1 MNRAD
6 YQSLRDFLGSVR
18 HARLEQERLTE
29 RVLELEAQCTR
40 LTAQMRQ
47 TPGRRSD
54 RRANAVGQSGG

>member
-29 RVLELEAQCTR
+29 RVLELEAQCT
-40 LTAQMRQ
+40 
-47 TPGRRSD
+47 GRRD
-54 RRANAVGQSGG
+54 YRHANAVGQSGG